1 MKESLASRDQARLN
15 ILHYCNESLRL
26 MTQEQINIRST
37 MDSLSKRHYELTKE
51 NEEILNWAMKT
62 MLGKKKVPLPHIRIL
77 DYVPYNMEPKDAE
90 DVFIPFSQPNEP
102 LKIQKTPTP
111 KPARESS
118 KSLIEPKKKK

>member
-1 MKESLASRDQARLN
+1 MKEYLASRDQGRLN
-15 ILHYCNESLRL
+15 RLHYYNESLRL

-37 MDSLSKRHYELTKE
+37 MESLSKRHYELTNE

-77 DYVPYNMEPKDAE
+77 DYVPYNMAPKDAE
-90 DVFIPFSQPNEP
+90 EVFIPFSQPNES

-111 KPARESS
+111 KPPGESS
-118 KSLIEPKKKK
+118 KPLIEPNKKK